1 MSPAGIAITIA
12 ACIGAAAA
20 IVFFCWY
27 SNSKLGVSK
36 YEIDSSKITLPF
48 RIVQLSDLHA
58 KRFGKKNCRLVKTVV
73 KLKPDIIV
81 FTGDIIHL
89 YRKPGEDAAIE
100 LVEQLAKVAP
110 FYYVSGNHEMRYKNY
125 REFSKKL
132 ADAGAIV
139 LENEYVMTHGVAL
152 VGLGC
157 AHLKNNKIFEI
168 TPDFDTYKI
177 LLAHEPQFLRR
188 YARAGYDLV
197 LSGHAHG
204 GQWRFP
210 FTDQGVYA
218 PGQGLLPELT
228 SGEHILGSTHMVIS
242 RGLGNSEFPLRINN
256 RPEVV
261 VIDLKHGD
269 K

>member
-1 MSPAGIAITIA
+1 MSWPQIVIIVFSCVA
-12 ACIGAAAA
+12 AVAVLC
-20 IVFFCWY
+20 FFCWY
-27 SNSKLGVSK
+27 SNSKLGVEKFEMESP
-36 YEIDSSKITLPF
+36 KIERPF
-48 RIVQLSDLHA
+48 RIVHLSDLHA
-58 KRFGKKNCRLVKTVV
+58 KRFGAKNCRLVKAVI
-73 KLKPDIIV
+73 KQKPDIIV

-89 YRKPGEDAAIE
+89 YRKPGEEAAIE
-100 LVEQLAKVAP
+100 LVEQLVKIAP
-110 FYYVSGNHEMRYKNY
+110 LYYVSGNHEMRYRNY

-139 LENEYVMTHGVAL
+139 LENEYVMVHGVAL

-228 SGEHILGSTHMVIS
+228 SGEHILGDTHMIIS

-256 RPEVV
+256 RPEIV
-261 VIDLKHGD
+261 VIDLKHCN
-269 K
+269 

>member
-1 MSPAGIAITIA
+1 MSPQQIIIITVVCVA
-12 ACIGAAAA
+12 AVGGAW
-20 IVFFCWY
+20 FFCWY
-27 SNSKLGVSK
+27 SNSKLGVEKFELESP
-36 YEIDSSKITLPF
+36 KITRPL
-48 RIVQLSDLHA
+48 RMVHLSDLHA
-58 KRFGKKNCRLVKTVV
+58 KRFGKKNCRLVNAVV
-73 KLKPDIIV
+73 KLRPDIIV

-89 YRKPGEDAAIE
+89 YRKPGEEAALE
-100 LVEQLAKVAP
+100 LVEQLVKVAP
-110 FYYVSGNHEMRYKNY
+110 FYYVSGNHEMRYRNY

-139 LENEYVMTHGVAL
+139 LENEYVIIHGIAL

-168 TPDFDTYKI
+168 TPDFDTYKV

-228 SGEHILGSTHMVIS
+228 SGEHILGSTHMIIS

-256 RPEVV
+256 RPQIVV
-261 VIDLKHGD
+261 VDLKCG

>member
-1 MSPAGIAITIA
+1 MACCTALA
-12 ACIGAAAA
+12 AL
-20 IVFFCWY
+20 FCWY
-27 SNSKLGVSK
+27 SNSKLGVTK
-36 YEIDSSKITLPF
+36 YDIESPKLTIPF
-48 RIVQLSDLHA
+48 RIVHLSDLHA
-58 KRFGKKNCRLVKTVV
+58 KRFGKRNCRLVRAVQ
-73 KLKPDIIV
+73 KLKPDIIA

-89 YRKPGEDAAIE
+89 YRKPGEEAALE
-100 LVEQLAKVAP
+100 FVEQLVKIAP

-132 ADAGAIV
+132 SDAGAIV

-157 AHLKNNKIFEI
+157 AHLKNNKIFDI

-204 GQWRFP
+204 GQWRFL

-228 SGEHILGSTHMVIS
+228 SGEHILGDTHMIIS

-256 RPEVV
+256 RPEIV
-261 VIDLKHGD
+261 VIDLKRPQ
-269 K
+269 